1 MLSNHVNGCTYNCCN
16 HAIICIITIRSSL
29 DAQSIYSILQY
40 SDMDLLYSCSKEEC
54 ICLPYPSLKLLY
66 SIWHILL
73 LVLVYKGISCRS
85 NISIFASLGKSLAAY
100 LNSILLYDPFLRLP
114 AIPSIF
120 TCMSLI
126 KRRNITLKY
135 ICTQYMK
142 TYVGCCS
149 KTVSWDKYAR
159 YLMQRDKQY
168 IL

>member
-1 MLSNHVNGCTYNCCN
+1 
-16 HAIICIITIRSSL
+16 
-29 DAQSIYSILQY
+29 
-40 SDMDLLYSCSKEEC
+40 
-54 ICLPYPSLKLLY
+54 
-66 SIWHILL
+66 
-73 LVLVYKGISCRS
+73 
-85 NISIFASLGKSLAAY
+85 
-100 LNSILLYDPFLRLP
+100 LYDPFLRLP